1 MDFNTTVQNN
11 ERDQQ
16 VTSFTRGNI
25 TMKLL
30 PNFYSLVLQ
39 CLEINWLQGRNI
51 KFSLENH
58 RNQSYNN
65 VNRNEKKIIIHETV
79 RRAYFLITELKRQ
92 RKKKA
97 NLLEKQ
103 EHWPYMT
110 NGWHVS
116 VVKTDVQKYSDPQDH
131 KNCTT

>member
-39 CLEINWLQGRNI
+39 CSEINWLQGRNI
-51 KFSLENH
+51 KFSLANH
-58 RNQSYNN
+58 RN
-65 VNRNEKKIIIHETV
+65 
-79 RRAYFLITELKRQ
+79 
-92 RKKKA
+92 
-97 NLLEKQ
+97 
-103 EHWPYMT
+103 
-110 NGWHVS
+110 
-116 VVKTDVQKYSDPQDH
+116 
-131 KNCTT
+131 

>member
-1 MDFNTTVQNN
+1 ML
-11 ERDQQ
+11 RDKLASGKEHKVFPRESSQLELQQ
-16 VTSFTRGNI
+16 R
-25 TMKLL
+25 K
-30 PNFYSLVLQ
+30 Q
-39 CLEINWLQGRNI
+39 KR
-51 KFSLENH
+51 
-58 RNQSYNN
+58 
-65 VNRNEKKIIIHETV
+65 KKIIIHETV

-92 RKKKA
+92 WKKKA

-103 EHWPYMT
+103 ENWPYMT

>member
-1 MDFNTTVQNN
+1 MRTNNSQYTKPVNLRVILKSYRETLREGKMDFNTTVQNN

-39 CLEINWLQGRNI
+39 CSEINWLQGRNI

-58 RNQSYNN
+58 RN
-65 VNRNEKKIIIHETV
+65 
-79 RRAYFLITELKRQ
+79 
-92 RKKKA
+92 
-97 NLLEKQ
+97 
-103 EHWPYMT
+103 
-110 NGWHVS
+110 
-116 VVKTDVQKYSDPQDH
+116 
-131 KNCTT
+131 